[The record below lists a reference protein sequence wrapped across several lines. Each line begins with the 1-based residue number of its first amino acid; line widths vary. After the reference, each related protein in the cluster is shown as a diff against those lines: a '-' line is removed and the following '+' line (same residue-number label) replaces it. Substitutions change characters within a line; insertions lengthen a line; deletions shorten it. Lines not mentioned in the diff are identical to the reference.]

1 MITFSR
7 GIAAIA
13 LLTCVSQSFAQS
25 TATVV
30 GTVRD
35 TTGAVVPSAV
45 VTATNLQ
52 TGLTVRRESSS
63 DGAFKL
69 PLLPVGIYDVAI
81 EKSGFQRYVQSGV
94 TLAVNDNA
102 TIDATLALGG
112 VADAVTVAASAPLI
126 ETQNGTLKGLVDRQR
141 IVDLPLNGRDI
152 TQLMSTQAGVISQ
165 SQSSSEGNAFVVNGS
180 RGNGVAYTLD
190 GGMNT
195 DSYRNY
201 SGLFP
206 NPDAIQEFSVQ
217 TNNFSAEYSNATG
230 AVVNVITRS
239 GTNQFHG
246 TLFEFLRNGDL
257 NARNFFAATRDSLKR
272 NQFGGT
278 VGGPIRHDK
287 LFFFFAYQGTTL
299 RTDPQLARQ
308 VLPTVAM
315 RAGDFSGF
323 APIADPLT
331 GKQFPNNQVPASRL
345 SPVTQAFLKYLPVPA
360 SSDGSRFTG
369 FPSKPDTNEYTGKVD
384 WNLRY
389 HRITG
394 RYFYNHLTRPFTA
407 NVNDY
412 ASMYTSDAARTD
424 QPYSQWTANDV
435 WTISPSVLNDITF
448 AYRARRT
455 LNDWAAVKLPL
466 TAADAGVQGIAVK
479 KPASVY
485 INVSGGFLARPG
497 WYYDKND
504 SDTQVRDTL
513 TWISG
518 RHELKFGGEYLRTA
532 NNIKND
538 FRTMGLFNFNG
549 SITGNAMADFMIGS
563 VYQFWQGGGEYKSLD
578 GNRGGLFV
586 QDNYRL
592 KQNLTLNLG
601 LRWDP
606 ELPFHDSLGRVQC
619 FVPGAQSVRFPNAP
633 AGYLNAGD
641 PGCPNGGFKA
651 DYGAFSPRFGFA
663 WRPHGEKTVV
673 RGGFG
678 LFWDPQFTILYN
690 TFVDSAPFS
699 PQIVNYGVPFGNPY
713 GATTNPFPGAFA
725 PFNPPGNVAF
735 IKPLGQFGVFA
746 PGFQPSYQESFNL
759 TIEREIVRNL
769 VARTSYVGNLGR
781 HLSYP
786 LDINY
791 ARYVPSGSTVA
802 NIQQRRPYAD
812 YGSILNAYSDSNSS
826 YHALQLSVERRASAN
841 LSFEAN
847 YTWSKSI
854 DEASVDPTPGQGT
867 SIVPYGRWANRA
879 VSDFD
884 TPHRFVVSA
893 VYALP
898 RLSGA
903 NALLRNAIGG
913 WESSGFLTAQSGMP
927 FSVLSG
933 TDRSFSGI
941 GADYADV
948 AGKPSLAGG
957 RPKKDVLARYFN
969 TAAFAPNAL
978 GTFGTSPRNVLRGP
992 GYANLDLGVMKR
1004 FRIRERFVTQ
1014 FRLETFN
1021 ALNHPNFNNP
1031 FATVSTPSRFG
1042 KIESAN
1048 SPRILQLALKVSF

>member
-1 MITFSR
+1 MRIFSR
-7 GIAAIA
+7 LLIAIA
-13 LLTCVSQSFAQS
+13 LLTCIPVFAQS
-25 TATVV
+25 TATIV

-35 TTGAVVPSAV
+35 SSGAVVPGATVS
-45 VTATNLQ
+45 ATNKQ
-52 TGLTVRRESSS
+52 TAFTMTRQSGE

-69 PLLPVGIYDVAI
+69 PLLPVGSYDVTV
-81 EKSGFQRYVQSGV
+81 EKTGFQRYVQTGV
-94 TLAVNDNA
+94 ALAVNDNA
-102 TIDATLALGG
+102 TIDATLVTGG
-112 VADAVTVAASAPLI
+112 VTEVVTVAAAAPMI
-126 ETQNGTLKGLVDRQR
+126 DTQSGTLKGLVDQQR

-152 TQLMSTQAGVISQ
+152 TQLMATQAGVIPGA
-165 SQSSSEGNAFVVNGS
+165 QSSSEGNAFVVNGS

-257 NARNFFAATRDSLKR
+257 NARNFFAPARDSLKR

-278 VGGPIRHDK
+278 IGGPIIHDK
-287 LFFFFAYQGTTL
+287 LFFFFSYQTTTL
-299 RTDPQLARQ
+299 RTDPQLTRQ
-308 VLPTVAM
+308 VLPTAAM
-315 RAGDFSGF
+315 RAGNFSGF
-323 APIADPLT
+323 APIIDPLT
-331 GKQFPNNQVPASRL
+331 GKPFPGNQIPAERL

-360 SSDGSRFTG
+360 TADGSRFTG
-369 FPSKPDTNEYTGKVD
+369 FPSKPDTDEYTGKID
-384 WNLRY
+384 WNLQR
-389 HRITG
+389 HRLTG
-394 RYFYNHLTRPFTA
+394 RYFHTRYSRPFTA

-424 QPYSQWTANDV
+424 QPYSQWTGNDV
-435 WTISPSVLNDITF
+435 WTLSPSLLNDASFT
-448 AYRARRT
+448 YRARRT

-466 TAADAGVQGIAVK
+466 SAAAAGVQGIAVK
-479 KPASVY
+479 DPVSVY
-485 INVSGGFLARPG
+485 ISVSGGFLARPG

-504 SDTQVRDTL
+504 SDVQLRDTL
-513 TWISG
+513 TWIHGS
-518 RHELKFGGEYLRTA
+518 HEIKVGGDYLRST

-538 FRTMGLFNFNG
+538 FRTMGLFTFNG
-549 SITGNAMADFMIGS
+549 SISGNAMADFMLGN
-563 VYQFWQGGGEYKSLD
+563 VYQFWQGGGEYKDLY

-586 QDNYRL
+586 QDNYRV
-592 KQNLTLNLG
+592 KPKLTLNLG

-606 ELPFHDSLGRVQC
+606 EMPFHDSLGRVQC
-619 FVPGAQSVRFPNAP
+619 FSPGAQSTRFPNAP
-633 AGYLNAGD
+633 TGYLNAGD
-641 PGCPNGGFKA
+641 PGCPDGGFNPY
-651 DYGAFSPRFGFA
+651 YGAFSPRIGFA
-663 WRPHGEKTVV
+663 WRPSGDKTVV

-678 LFWDPQFTILYN
+678 IFWNPQFTVLYN
-690 TFVDSAPFS
+690 TFVDSSPFS
-699 PQIVNYGVPFGNPY
+699 PQIVNYGVPFNNPY
-713 GATTNPFPGAFA
+713 GPTTNPFPSAFA
-725 PFNPPGNVAF
+725 PFDPPKDVAF
-735 IKPLGQFGVFA
+735 ITPLGQFGVFA
-746 PGFQPSYQESFNL
+746 PGFHPSYQESFNL
-759 TIEREIVRNL
+759 TIQREIVPNL
-769 VARTSYVGNLGR
+769 VARASYVGNLGR

-791 ARYVPSGSTVA
+791 ARYVPGASTVS
-802 NIQQRRPYAD
+802 NIQQRRPFAD

-826 YHALQLSVERRASAN
+826 YHALQLSIERRVSSN

-854 DEASVDPTPGQGT
+854 DESSSDPTPGQGT

-884 TPHRFVVSA
+884 IPHRFVLSY

-898 RLSGA
+898 RLTGA
-903 NALLRNAIGG
+903 NILARNVIGG
-913 WESSGFLTAQSGMP
+913 WESSGFVTVQSGSP
-927 FSVLSG
+927 FSVFSG
-933 TDRSFSGI
+933 TDRSLSGI
-941 GADYADV
+941 GADYADLV
-948 AGKPSLAGG
+948 GNPALPDDRA
-957 RPKKDVLARYFN
+957 KKDMIAKYFN
-969 TAAFAPNAL
+969 TAAFTPNAL

-992 GYANLDLGVMKR
+992 GYANLDLGVMKH
-1004 FRIRERFVTQ
+1004 FRIRERFGMQ
-1014 FRLETFN
+1014 FRLEMFN

-1042 KIESAN
+1042 KIESAKE
-1048 SPRILQLALKVSF
+1048 PRIIQAALKFIF